1 MSDWKQLPGD
11 YIRPPER
18 LTDGRLRVVVERSF
32 SGSDDIANTYLPAC
46 GSAIWNYAALTGS
59 RTDYATLVLISA
71 ESATGSGKDNRSQ
84 PVVALVFE
92 TLPSTPTEFGLPVAR
107 ALTGHYKNIV
117 CAGSISSGTA
127 ILDLTTGTTAGMKAG
142 LSVVIVG
149 VAGTKII
156 STVNSSTQIT
166 LTTNAGATVTAA
178 VVTVYQAIPA
188 YEYFHRYIVAGDG
201 TAPAFRIALNAAY
214 YNALP
219 AGGAQRYFCGQTVQT
234 AEDGGAAR
242 AIITRQYCEQ
252 PDDYSYTQ
260 NISFN
265 RPGTLNANGYNEL
278 RPPTVITTTATINIS
293 YSLGRVAPTA
303 LGYRPTRWARI
314 AAEGLVAGD
323 YVTSIR
329 YLEREGYLA
338 DGYSLTAYDSG
349 AAGNYTYEGVNYDIS
364 TIFTATATS
373 TPSTTPTGTQVIRSE
388 CDADPVRGDIWRKVN
403 TSVDFSS
410 L

>member
-1 MSDWKQLPGD
+1 MSYWKQLPGD
-11 YIRPPER
+11 HIRPPER
-18 LTDGRLRVVVERSF
+18 LTDGRLRVVVERAF
-32 SGSDDIANTYLPAC
+32 SGSDAITNTYLPAC
-46 GSAIWNYAALTGS
+46 GSAIWNYAALTGG
-59 RTDYATLVLISA
+59 RTDYASLVLISA
-71 ESATGSGKDNRSQ
+71 EATTGSGKDNRGL

-92 TLPSTPTEFGLPVAR
+92 TLPATPTEFGLPVAR
-107 ALTGHYKNIV
+107 ALTGHYHNITV
-117 CAGSISSGTA
+117 AGSITSGTA
-127 ILDLTTGTTAGMKAG
+127 VLTLTTGTTAGMKAG
-142 LSVVIVG
+142 LYVTITG
-149 VAGTKII
+149 VSGTKII
-156 STVNSSTQIT
+156 LTVDSPTQLT

-178 VVTVYQAIPA
+178 VVTVYQAVPA

-201 TAPAFRIALNAAY
+201 TAPAFRVALNAAY

-219 AGGAQRYFCGQTVQT
+219 AGGTQRYFCGQTVQT

-252 PDDYSYTQ
+252 PDDYSYTK

-265 RPGTLNANGYNEL
+265 RPGTLNAGANEL
-278 RPPTVITTTATINIS
+278 RPPTVITTTATISVS
-293 YSLGRVAPTA
+293 YSRGRAAPTA

-314 AAEGLVAGD
+314 AAQGLVAGD
-323 YVTSIR
+323 YATSIR

-338 DGYSLTAYDSG
+338 NGYSLTAYDSG

-373 TPSTTPTGTQVIRSE
+373 TPSTTPTGSKVIRSE
-388 CDADPVRGDIWRKVN
+388 FDEDPVRGDIWRKVD
-403 TSVDFSS
+403 TTVDFDS